1 MPLRSEF
8 FRGDTRLEGAA
19 SRDSAHILPNTRGP
33 HVEKIQL
40 ALMLLDDAEIAPE
53 ELDADLYGPSTAAA
67 VLAYKRR
74 RRIVNPRYQTMPD
87 NIVGRMTMA
96 SLDNEMF
103 GRQVSLKRCGCT
115 YLPAGSSE
123 PHKRHFFAFAVPE
136 DSIGGA
142 GGGSGGGSTR
152 GGGSTG
158 TGGGSAKQVTGAAP
172 GTLALALAAVPAANG
187 MRERARDVLNAVI
200 DGSGSAAD
208 RTLGLAALTRHYKVT
223 AGPDIDRVAR
233 QVRNNLAQVASR
245 LLSAR
250 AWLRQGTSGGF
261 ADTPTPR
268 DGHTYINLD
277 YGVAQRFLRPTI
289 LIHEAFHDIADVH
302 QDFGG
307 NPVNDRGA
315 RYHLN
320 DTATQLVNAY
330 AMSQFVLH
338 LNIGQEIFL
347 NDSD

>member
-1 MPLRSEF
+1 MPLRSDF

-19 SRDSAHILPNTRGP
+19 SRDSAHILPNTAGP

-40 ALMLLDDAEIAPE
+40 ALMLLDEAEIAPE
-53 ELDADLYGPSTAAA
+53 ELAADLYGPTTAAA

-87 NIVGRMTMA
+87 NIVGRMTMT

-103 GRQVSLKRCGCT
+103 GRQVMRLRCGCT
-115 YLPAGSSE
+115 YMPTTRPPPK
-123 PHKRHFFAFAVPE
+123 PHLFAFAVPAG
-136 DSIGGA
+136 SGGGGSVA
-142 GGGSGGGSTR
+142 GGSGGGSTGA
-152 GGGSTG
+152 GGGT
-158 TGGGSAKQVTGAAP
+158 AKQATGAAP
-172 GTLALALAAVPAANG
+172 STLALALAAVPAASG
-187 MRERARDVLNAVI
+187 MRNRARDVLNAVI
-200 DGSGSAAD
+200 DGGAEAD
-208 RTLGLAALTRHYKVT
+208 RRLGFAALTRHYKVT
-223 AGPDIDRVAR
+223 TPPDIDRVAR
-233 QVRNNLAQVASR
+233 QVRNHLAQVSSR

-250 AWLRQGTSGGF
+250 AWLIQGTTGGF
-261 ADTPTPR
+261 ADTPMPR
-268 DGHTYINLD
+268 DGHTRINLD
-277 YGVAQRFLRPTI
+277 YGVAGRFLRPTI

-307 NPVNDRGA
+307 NPVVDRGA

-320 DTATQLVNAY
+320 DTATQLQNAY

-347 NDSD
+347 NDGD

>member
-1 MPLRSEF
+1 MPLRSEL

-19 SRDSAHILPNTRGP
+19 SRDSAHIVPGGRGP
-33 HVEKIQL
+33 HVEKIHL
-40 ALMLLDDAEIAPE
+40 ALMLLDDAEIASD
-53 ELDADLYGPSTAAA
+53 ELADDLYGPSTAAA

-74 RRIVNPRYQTMPD
+74 RRIVNTRYQTTPD

-115 YLPAGSSE
+115 YTPASGGARKE
-123 PHKRHFFAFAVPE
+123 HFFAFAIPV
-136 DSIGGA
+136 DSTGGA
-142 GGGSGGGSTR
+142 GGSSGGTAKQL
-152 GGGSTG
+152 
-158 TGGGSAKQVTGAAP
+158 TGGGSQS
-172 GTLALALAAVPAANG
+172 TLALALAAVPAASG
-187 MRERARDVLNAVI
+187 MRDRARAVLNAVI
-200 DGSGSAAD
+200 DGGAVAD

-223 AGPDIDRVAR
+223 AAPDIDRVAR
-233 QVRNNLAQVASR
+233 EVRNNLAQVSSR

-250 AWLRQGTSGGF
+250 AWLRQGTSPGF

-277 YGVAQRFLRPTI
+277 YGVSGRFLRPTI
-289 LIHEAFHDIADVH
+289 LIHEAFHDIADRH

-347 NDSD
+347 GDSD